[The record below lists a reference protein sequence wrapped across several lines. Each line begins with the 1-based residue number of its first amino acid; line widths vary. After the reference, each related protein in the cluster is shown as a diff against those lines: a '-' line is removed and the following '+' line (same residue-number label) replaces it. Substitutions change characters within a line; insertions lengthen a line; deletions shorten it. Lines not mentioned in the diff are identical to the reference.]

1 MAPFPFPEHTALDWL
16 LDFNLKLT
24 NMKLHTINA
33 VLYFT
38 LATAILSMP
47 ACKKDYTNPSAVPS
61 TQAFSSPQAM
71 TGVAIG
77 LQRLYTAGRGSSLY
91 NKIALDGLLTNQ
103 LVVLNQGNTAEYQLQ
118 QGSGSVDGTN
128 TILGGLWTTSNKII
142 YDADQ
147 ILSSAASLGDKNYA
161 SGLIGYTTI
170 FKALALGDLAMFW
183 QKVPASTGKDVGFAD
198 RIEGFNKAIAAID
211 AALAAIN
218 ANAISASFLSA
229 IPAGID
235 IVNTLNALKARYSLF
250 VGNYDQALAAAN
262 AVDLSVAS
270 AFSFT
275 TVNLNPIFET
285 ATSTNNVYAI
295 MDSAALGL
303 PAGLQPDPGDKR
315 PPFYVT
321 SAYASKIAGF
331 AAAATTP
338 FPIYLP
344 GEMTL
349 IKAEAYARQTP
360 PDLTSAL
367 AELNKVITKTP
378 ASDPFG
384 VGAGLPPIT
393 GPLTQEEILN
403 QIYKQRSIE
412 LFMSGLRLEDMRR
425 FGRPDTEKKR
435 NFLPY
440 PFLERDNNPNLA
452 GIPDPTF

>member
-1 MAPFPFPEHTALDWL
+1 
-16 LDFNLKLT
+16 
-24 NMKLHTINA
+24 MKQQIIKA
-33 VLYFT
+33 SLYFL
-38 LATAILSMP
+38 LAMTILFDS
-47 ACKKDYTNPSAVPS
+47 ACTKDYTNPSAVPEA
-61 TQAFSSPQAM
+61 QAFSSPQAM
-71 TGVAIG
+71 TGAAIG

-142 YDADQ
+142 FDADR
-147 ILSSAASLGDKNYA
+147 ILTSAASLGDKNYA

-183 QKVPASTGKDVGFAD
+183 EKVPASTGQNVSFVD
-198 RIEGFNKAIAAID
+198 RVEGFNKAIAAID

-218 ANAISASFLSA
+218 ANAISASFLNTL
-229 IPAGID
+229 PAGID

-262 AVDLSVAS
+262 AVNLTKTSS
-270 AFSFT
+270 FNFT

-285 ATSTNNVYAI
+285 ATSTNNVYAV
-295 MDSAALGL
+295 MDPAILGL
-303 PAGLQPDPGDKR
+303 PAGLQPDLADKR
-315 PPFYVT
+315 LPFYT
-321 SAYASKIAGF
+321 TTTYASKIAGF
-331 AAAATTP
+331 AAASTTA

-344 GEMTL
+344 GEILL
-349 IKAEAYARQTP
+349 IKAEVLARQG
-360 PDLTSAL
+360 DLQNAL
-367 AELNKVITKTP
+367 DTLNKVITKTP
-378 ASDPFG
+378 GSDPFG
-384 VGAGLPPIT
+384 VGAGLSPIA
-393 GPLTQEEILN
+393 GPLSQAEILN
-403 QIYKQRSIE
+403 QIYKHRSIE

-452 GIPDPTF
+452 GIPDPPF